1 MNGIENINKCK
12 NKFVTILFQEFPR
25 PSESKGILYPPY
37 VDLTTIKTG
46 NTKDSSIDSACS
58 VSNEYLPVF
67 IGKLY
72 PIKSDTAT

>member
-37 VDLTTIKTG
+37 VDLATRKIG
-46 NTKDSSIDSACS
+46 NTKHSSMDSACS
-58 VSNEYLPVF
+58 VSLQYLPVM
-67 IGKLY
+67 IGKL
-72 PIKSDTAT
+72 